1 MNNKACVFIVVPDHL
16 YYQITRDGLE
26 ARLHTLVAKPLTPIA
41 NEAIE
46 LIEIAKK
53 NNLHGAVEFQNAMID
68 RTVFC
73 MMNTEVEN

>member
-1 MNNKACVFIVVPDHL
+1 M
-16 YYQITRDGLE
+16 
-26 ARLHTLVAKPLTPIA
+26 AKPLTPIA